1 MICVAFAFV
10 NWQIKVL
17 FPELRNHLGS
27 MTDPIADML
36 VRIRNAQAVKKDTV
50 QVPFSQMKYQIAKVL
65 EQRNF
70 IKSIEL
76 KGRKTRKVFELTLK
90 YDKEQGP
97 AIVGLKRVSKPGLR
111 TYAPSKGI
119 RRVRNGQGVV
129 ILSTSAG
136 IMSDSDA
143 RRKNVG
149 GEVLCEVW

>member
-1 MICVAFAFV
+1 
-10 NWQIKVL
+10 
-17 FPELRNHLGS
+17 

-70 IKSIEL
+70 IKGIEL
-76 KGRKTRKVFELTLK
+76 KGRKTNKVFELTLK
-90 YDKEQGP
+90 YDKEKEP
-97 AIVGLKRVSKPGLR
+97 VIVGLKRVSKPGLR
-111 TYAPSKGI
+111 AYAPSLRIK
-119 RRVRNGQGVV
+119 RVRNGQGIA

-136 IMSDSDA
+136 IMTDNDA

-149 GEVLCEVW
+149 GEVLCEIW